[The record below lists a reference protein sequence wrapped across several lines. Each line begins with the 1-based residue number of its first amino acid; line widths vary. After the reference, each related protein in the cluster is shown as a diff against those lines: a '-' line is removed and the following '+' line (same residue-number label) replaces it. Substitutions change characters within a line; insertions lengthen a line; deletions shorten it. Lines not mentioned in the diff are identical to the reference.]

1 MNMILI
7 YNFDMAKVRIIVFL
21 ITIVVVGTV
30 LYVASLYARGYRFN
44 PQTLKFIPNGLLII
58 KSVPDGAQLFINGE
72 FKTATNT
79 TLPLPPGTYDIRV
92 EKEGFWT
99 WSKRMTIEK
108 EIVTEATAHLFKI
121 APSLSAITFSGTLNP
136 TPSRDFTK
144 IAYVVPA
151 GVNGFENQN
160 NPRLWV
166 VEMLNLPLGFSREPK
181 GITDGDLADA
191 SWIWSPD
198 GREILLTTPQGVF
211 LLNSGT
217 FTPQSER
224 INVISKKEAI
234 LTSWNEELKKRRE
247 AQIAKLPDELE
258 DILRR
263 KTSSF
268 VLSPDEDMVLYTA
281 SASATIP
288 TNIVKQLPGAST
300 QKQERNLK
308 VGGSYVY
315 DIKEDRNFLI
325 VEDSNDLTIDGGT
338 QSQAKRRLG
347 WFSTS
352 RHLVLAEN
360 DKITILD
367 YDGTNRQTVYAGVYF
382 SPNAFSTLSIDRL
395 LILTNLGAYTATPNL
410 YSLGLK

>member
-1 MNMILI
+1 
-7 YNFDMAKVRIIVFL
+7 MAKVRIIVFL
-21 ITIVVVGTV
+21 ITIIIVGTA

-44 PQTLKFIPNGLLII
+44 FQTFKFTPNGLLII

-79 TLPLPPGTYDIRV
+79 TLPLPPGTYDVRV

-121 APSLSAITFSGTLNP
+121 APSLSAVTFSGTLNP

-144 IAYVVPA
+144 ISYVVPA
-151 GVNGFENQN
+151 GTKGVENQN
-160 NPRLWV
+160 IPGLWV

-181 GITDGDLADA
+181 RITDGDLKNA

-217 FTPQSER
+217 FTPQSQR
-224 INVISKKEAI
+224 VNVVSKKESI
-234 LTSWNEELKKRRE
+234 LLSWDQELKKRRE

-268 VLSPDEDMVLYTA
+268 ILSPDEDLILYTA

-288 TNIVKQLPGAST
+288 SNVVKQLPGAST

-308 VGGSYVY
+308 GGGTYVY

-338 QSQAKRRLG
+338 QTQAKRRLD
-347 WFSTS
+347 WFPTS

-367 YDGTNRQTVYAGVYF
+367 YDGTNRQTVYAGVYL

-395 LILTNLGAYTATPNL
+395 LILTNLGADSTTPNL

>member
-1 MNMILI
+1 MVLI

-44 PQTLKFIPNGLLII
+44 SQTLKFTPNGLLII

-79 TLPLPPGTYDIRV
+79 TLPLPPGTYDVRV

-99 WSKRMTIEK
+99 WSKRMTIDK

-121 APSLSAITFSGTLNP
+121 APSLSAVTFSGTLNP

-144 IAYVVPA
+144 ISYVVPVGTN
-151 GVNGFENQN
+151 GVESQN
-160 NPRLWV
+160 TPGLWV
-166 VEMLNLPLGFSREPK
+166 VEMLNLPLGFSRDPK
-181 GITDGDLADA
+181 RITDGDLKNA
-191 SWIWSPD
+191 SWVWSPD

-211 LLNSGT
+211 LFNSGT
-217 FTPQSER
+217 FTPQSQR
-224 INVISKKEAI
+224 VNVVSKKEAI
-234 LTSWNEELKKRRE
+234 LAGWVEELKKRRE
-247 AQIAKLPDELE
+247 AQITKLPDELE
-258 DILRR
+258 DTLRR

-268 VLSPDEDMVLYTA
+268 ILSPDEDMILYTA

-288 TNIVKQLPGAST
+288 ANVVKQLPGAST

-308 VGGSYVY
+308 SGGTYVY

-325 VEDSNDLTIDGGT
+325 VEDSNNLTIDGGIQT
-338 QSQAKRRLG
+338 QAKRRLD
-347 WFSTS
+347 WFPTS

-367 YDGTNRQTVYAGVYF
+367 YDGTNRQTVYAGVYL

-395 LILTNLGAYTATPNL
+395 LILTNLGADSTTPNL

>member
-1 MNMILI
+1 
-7 YNFDMAKVRIIVFL
+7 MAKVRIIVFL

>member
-1 MNMILI
+1 
-7 YNFDMAKVRIIVFL
+7 MAKVRIIVFL

-268 VLSPDEDMVLYTA
+268 VLSPHQHIVLYTA

>member
-1 MNMILI
+1 
-7 YNFDMAKVRIIVFL
+7 MAKVRIIVFL

-198 GREILLTTPQGVF
+198 GREILLTTPQGGF